1 MDALLGYAQIIVPIL
16 AVIFAWRY
24 IVLLTR
30 RTSLAELLDGACGF
44 ELIDNTK

>member
-24 IVLLTR
+24 IVLLAR
-30 RTSLAELLDGACGF
+30 RTSLDGACGF